1 MDIKTKFIPK
11 DKVWV
16 MLRSTPH
23 ECTIFGVV
31 ISSTPIGSRVSTRIT
46 YNIEY
51 KEYLG
56 AGSLSFDESEV
67 FATKEELKQ
76 YIISKFN

>member
-1 MDIKTKFIPK
+1 MDIKTKFNPK

-23 ECTIFGVV
+23 ECIIFGVTA
-31 ISSTPIGSRVSTRIT
+31 SSFPMESKISTRVT
-46 YNIEY
+46 YNMEY
-51 KEYLG
+51 EESSG
-56 AGSLSFDESEV
+56 GECSTFDESEV

-76 YIISKFN
+76 YIISKIN

>member
-1 MDIKTKFIPK
+1 MDIKTKFNPK

-31 ISSTPIGSRVSTRIT
+31 TSSTPIGPKIFTRVS
-46 YNIEY
+46 YNMEY
-51 KEYLG
+51 EDFFG
-56 AGSLSFDESEV
+56 RESSSFDESEV